1 MKDKVL
7 SVIIPCYNEK
17 DTIEQIVEKVR
28 KVKIKKEIIIIDGD
42 STDGTIEI
50 LKEKLSKKVDKII
63 YKHTVGKGEKL
74 AIGVKEATGDI
85 IIFQDADLE
94 YDPKDYEKV
103 IAPILSGE
111 VDVCYGSRFKKSK
124 NDKGYSQN
132 YIANRFLTFLSN
144 RFNHLNEYLKR
155 KFGERTLKIC
165 IDGGFTC
172 PNRDGTCGTKGCLF
186 CGEKGSGEHLI
197 TSPISYQVKRY
208 FESYRAERANKLK
221 I

>member
-111 VDVCYGSRFKKSK
+111 VDVCYGSRLKKVRMIRDIPK
-124 NDKGYSQN
+124 TILQ
-132 YIANRFLTFLSN
+132 
-144 RFNHLNEYLKR
+144 
-155 KFGERTLKIC
+155 
-165 IDGGFTC
+165 IDF
-172 PNRDGTCGTKGCLF
+172 
-186 CGEKGSGEHLI
+186 
-197 TSPISYQVKRY
+197 
-208 FESYRAERANKLK
+208 
-221 I
+221 